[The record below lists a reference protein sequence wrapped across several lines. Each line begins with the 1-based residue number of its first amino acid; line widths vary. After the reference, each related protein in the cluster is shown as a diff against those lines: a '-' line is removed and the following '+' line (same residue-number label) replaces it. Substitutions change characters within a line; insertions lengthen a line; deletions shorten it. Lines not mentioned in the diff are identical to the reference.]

1 MLSAKQYDCINNKN
15 NRTNNNTIELKQ
27 TPSNFGRRMKIG
39 NADEFRKW
47 NNFTSRFEYRTVM
60 RTYTNYHIKKSL
72 DIAESIPYSGNVG
85 FVALWR
91 SCTGLVKQIVY
102 GH

>member
-39 NADEFRKW
+39 NADEFRK
-47 NNFTSRFEYRTVM
+47 
-60 RTYTNYHIKKSL
+60 
-72 DIAESIPYSGNVG
+72 
-85 FVALWR
+85 
-91 SCTGLVKQIVY
+91 
-102 GH
+102 